1 MYNILFFSR
10 KVISP
15 VELQYT
21 MEMQNAEAEE
31 QRCDSVEERMRKL
44 VNVKERLFISAAEN
58 TRAQKC
64 YIKDFIKTW
73 SNGIMIELSTNMHR
87 I

>member
-1 MYNILFFSR
+1 
-10 KVISP
+10 
-15 VELQYT
+15 

-64 YIKDFIKTW
+64 YIKDFIKT
-73 SNGIMIELSTNMHR
+73 
-87 I
+87 